1 MSEQPAKPTLEDIM
15 GPVIEALVAGELVLP
30 EMGDSPGL
38 QGAGIED
45 GTAAGFG
52 IVSDPETGLRVLAPS
67 YQVFRGTAEYEE
79 EFTAFQD
86 ALREDVGDGLSV
98 TDIGELLLE
107 EIVHNFLHLAHAANE
122 TGGDDG
128 LDEFIEQGLVPRAG
142 ATWALLDAYSLVVR
156 DKLPAAG
163 DAPLEIAAD
172 LLGDIDPYGNDGSD
186 LAVLLWFLLETE
198 MHPASEHASA
208 IAAAEAQAARNRK
221 PISKKAKKHAERR
234 RER

>member
-1 MSEQPAKPTLEDIM
+1 MSEQPTKPTLEHIM
-15 GPVIEALVAGELVLP
+15 GPVIEAIVAGELVLP
-30 EMGDSPGL
+30 EMSDSPVL

-45 GTAAGFG
+45 EAATGFG
-52 IVSDPETGLRVLAPS
+52 IVSDPETGLRALLPS

-79 EFTAFQD
+79 EFTAFMD
-86 ALREDVGDGLSV
+86 ALREDDGDGLSV

-107 EIVHNFLHLAHAANE
+107 EIVHDFLHLAHAANE
-122 TGGDDG
+122 SGGDDG

-163 DAPLEIAAD
+163 DAPLELAAD
-172 LLGDIDPYGNDGSD
+172 LLGDIDPYGNDGRD

-208 IAAAEAQAARNRK
+208 EVQAARNRK
-221 PISKKAKKHAERR
+221 PVSKKAKKHAERPR
-234 RER
+234 KR